1 MINLQNE
8 YNNAVQNQNSAK
20 TQFIL
25 ELSNT
30 FERIKEAPPGQLNAE
45 EQLLQFLIESP
56 EPVTSAQ
63 LDSLIIS
70 LDRQPTTADKKAQ
83 KRQLMLAS

>member
-8 YNNAVQNQNSAK
+8 YNKAVQTQNSAK

-45 EQLLQFLIESP
+45 EQFLQFLIESP
-56 EPVTSAQ
+56 EPVTSVQ
-63 LDSLIIS
+63 LDLLIIS
-70 LDRQPTTADKKAQ
+70 LDRQPNKADANTS

>member
-8 YNNAVQNQNSAK
+8 YKQAVQNQNSAK

-30 FERIKEAPPGQLNAE
+30 FERIKEAPPDQLNAE
-45 EQLLQFLIESP
+45 EQFLQFLIESP
-56 EPVTSAQ
+56 EPVTSVQ

-70 LDRQPTTADKKAQ
+70 LHRQPSTADKKST
-83 KRQLMLAS
+83 KLMLAS